1 VRILQV
7 HNRHREAGG
16 EDVVVENERRLL
28 TAHGHEVLADV
39 VENPPTA
46 GRAAAAMLASPWNV
60 VAARRVAETARRFRP
75 DVVHVHNTWFALSPA
90 VFAALGR
97 DRWPTVVTLHN
108 FRTVCA
114 NGLLLRDGRVCHTCV
129 GSHPF
134 HAVRYRCY
142 RDSTAL
148 SALAALAIATPRAAH
163 TWSRRVHRFFVLDEA
178 ARPILVAGGVPDE
191 RILIR
196 PNFVDDPGGR
206 RAPPS
211 ASRDVVMV
219 GRLSPEK
226 GADVLV
232 EAWARAGP
240 EGLGLTIYGEGEQL
254 DALARRAVPGVR
266 LPGRVHRDDLL
277 GELLGARALVFPSV
291 WQEAGPLV
299 PLEAA
304 GAGLPL
310 LMSSAVG
317 MSARL
322 GDAGWTFAPGDPAS
336 LAAALAV
343 LADDD
348 AVDRAGTAA
357 RSLYLDRHT
366 PALALEGLVTG
377 YEEAIAAAHLGKR

>member
-1 VRILQV
+1 MATATLSIAAPLGWRANGAIRRSRGSLPYPSGGLVRILQV

-196 PNFVDDPGGR
+196 PNFVDDPGSR

-240 EGLGLTIYGEGEQL
+240 E
-254 DALARRAVPGVR
+254 
-266 LPGRVHRDDLL
+266 
-277 GELLGARALVFPSV
+277 
-291 WQEAGPLV
+291 
-299 PLEAA
+299 
-304 GAGLPL
+304 
-310 LMSSAVG
+310 
-317 MSARL
+317 
-322 GDAGWTFAPGDPAS
+322 
-336 LAAALAV
+336 
-343 LADDD
+343 
-348 AVDRAGTAA
+348 
-357 RSLYLDRHT
+357 
-366 PALALEGLVTG
+366 
-377 YEEAIAAAHLGKR
+377 